1 MTAPPPPPLPSLP
14 LVAARLAHDLR
25 GPLGVVVSA
34 LHELEQELQVS
45 GAIDVTSALR
55 LLHMARRGTRKLERA
70 ASRLDAVAHE
80 NERTA
85 AHVDLLP
92 LVQRAAERTA
102 QLEHRADV
110 PLQLPKAL
118 STVRVRVVPHLF
130 SHALEDVLA
139 WSLKRSRDG
148 VDVEFAKRHDDEG
161 DHVEIVVTVH
171 AVDVVP
177 TAEVP
182 LQDPLGLAKWLL
194 AGMDGGLTI
203 RAVDGDVV
211 VVVTVPAGPA
221 VGGT

>member
-1 MTAPPPPPLPSLP
+1 MTPPQLPPLPSLP

-34 LHELEQELQVS
+34 LHELEQELQTS
-45 GAIDVTSALR
+45 GPVDVVSALR

-70 ASRLDAVAHE
+70 ASRLDAVAYE
-80 NERTA
+80 KERTPGN
-85 AHVDLLP
+85 VDLLP
-92 LVQRAAERTA
+92 LVQHAAERTA

-110 PLQLPKAL
+110 PLQLPKTL
-118 STVRVRVVPHLF
+118 STMRVRVVPHLF
-130 SHALEDVLA
+130 THAIEDVLA

-148 VDVEFAKRHDDEG
+148 VDVELAQRRNEDG
-161 DHVEIVVTVH
+161 DQADVVVTVH

-177 TAEVP
+177 SAEVP
-182 LQDPLGLAKWLL
+182 LQDALGLAKWLL
-194 AGMDGGLTI
+194 AGMGGGLTI

-211 VVVTVPAGPA
+211 VVVTVPAGPK

>member
-1 MTAPPPPPLPSLP
+1 MTLPPPLPSLP

-34 LHELEQELQVS
+34 LHELEQELQSPGPV
-45 GAIDVTSALR
+45 DMTSALR

-80 NERTA
+80 ATRTP

-92 LVQRAAERTA
+92 LVNQAAVRTA

-110 PLQLPKAL
+110 PLQLPQTS
-118 STVRVRVVPHLF
+118 STVRVRVVPHAF
-130 SHALEDVLA
+130 AHALEDVLA

-148 VDVEFAKRHDDEG
+148 VDVVFVQRHDDADG
-161 DHVEIVVTVH
+161 DQVQIVVTVH

-177 TAEVP
+177 TADVP

-194 AGMDGGLTI
+194 AGMGGGLTI
-203 RAVDGDVV
+203 HAVDGDVV